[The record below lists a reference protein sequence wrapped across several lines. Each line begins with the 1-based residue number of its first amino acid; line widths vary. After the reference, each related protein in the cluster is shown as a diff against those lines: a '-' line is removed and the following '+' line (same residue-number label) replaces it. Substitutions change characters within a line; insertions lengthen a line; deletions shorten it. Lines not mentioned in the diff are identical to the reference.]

1 MALYRGGRA
10 VYGQAIGILLTN
22 SRFPRIPGDVGN
34 ASTFDFPVRLKRVV
48 VPEAESHELEEDARA
63 VPAYVAAARELEAAG
78 VRAIT
83 TSCGYFTTFQE
94 ALTAAVNVPVFTSSL
109 MLVPMVARM
118 LPTGR
123 RVGILTIHSRRLTGR
138 VLAAAGITDE
148 PVVVMGAEEVPAF
161 TDTYP
166 RGAMRVDSEAV
177 RDGVVGM
184 VRDLARRHPDIG
196 AIVCEGINFAPYG
209 AAVQG
214 ATALPWFDIVDLVRH
229 VHDAVV
235 KKPYRG
241 FL

>member
-1 MALYRGGRA
+1 MALFRGGRT
-10 VYGQAIGILLTN
+10 VYGQSIGILLTD

-34 ASTFDFPVRLKRVV
+34 ASTFDFPVRLRRVV

-63 VPAYVAAARELEAAG
+63 IPTYVAAAQELEAAG

-94 ALTAAVNVPVFTSSL
+94 ALCASVNVPVFTSSL
-109 MLVPMVARM
+109 LLVPMVARM
-118 LPTGR
+118 LPAGR
-123 RVGILTIHSRRLTGR
+123 RVGILTIHSRRLTDR

-148 PVVVMGAEEVPAF
+148 PVVIMGAEEVPVF

-166 RGAMRVDSEAV
+166 RGAMQVDPALV
-177 RDGVVGM
+177 QKGVVGM
-184 VRDLARRHPDIG
+184 VRDLTRSHPDVG

-209 AAVQG
+209 AAVQD
-214 ATALPWFDIVDLVRH
+214 ATGLPWFDITDLVRH

>member
-1 MALYRGGRA
+1 MALYRGGRT
-10 VYGQAIGILLTN
+10 VYGQSIGILLTD

-34 ASTFDFPVRLKRVV
+34 ASTFDFPVHLRRVV

-63 VPAYVAAARELEAAG
+63 IPAYVAAARELEAAG

-94 ALTAAVNVPVFTSSL
+94 ALCAAVTVPVFTSSL

-123 RVGILTIHSRRLTGR
+123 RVGILTIHSRRLTAR

-148 PVVVMGAEEVPAF
+148 PVVIMGAEEVPAF

-166 RGAMRVDSEAV
+166 RGAMQVDPEAV
-177 RDGVVGM
+177 ERGVVGM
-184 VRDLARRHPDIG
+184 VRDLVRQHPDVG
-196 AIVCEGINFAPYG
+196 AIVCEGINFAPYA
-209 AAVQG
+209 AAVQEV
-214 ATALPWFDIVDLVRH
+214 TALPWFDIVDLVRL
-229 VHDAVV
+229 VHGAVV